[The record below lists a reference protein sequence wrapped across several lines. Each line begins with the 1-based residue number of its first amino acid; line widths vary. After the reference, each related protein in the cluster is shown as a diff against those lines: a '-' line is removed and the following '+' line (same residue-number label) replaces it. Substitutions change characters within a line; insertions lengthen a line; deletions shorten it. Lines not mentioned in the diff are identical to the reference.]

1 MKRTSTFLL
10 SLLFL
15 LTSQVSKA
23 DEGMWIPA
31 LLTDNY
37 AEMKRLG
44 LEMTP
49 EQLYSINNSS
59 MKDAIVRL
67 VDPNGRMFC
76 TGEIISDKGL
86 FLTNHHCG
94 YGAIQSLSTTDA
106 NHLKNGFWAASNKDE
121 LPANFGIQFL
131 VRIDEITTE
140 ILDGVT
146 DEMTFS
152 ERTAAVRAK
161 SAEIRKSLSSEG
173 KYVVEVKEMFS
184 GNKYFAYIY
193 ESFKDVR
200 LVGTPPE
207 AVGKYGGDTDN
218 WMWPRHTGDFSMFRV
233 YADSDNN
240 AAAYAENNVPYK
252 PKHHLPVSTKGVS
265 QGDFAMIWGFPGST
279 DRYLTS
285 YGVKLATDKDQP
297 ARVKLRRAKLDV
309 YEKYQNQSEA
319 VDLMYA
325 SKHARV
331 SNYWKY
337 FIGQTRGL
345 KRLGVYEKKQAEEA
359 AFMDW
364 VNAGDQARKD
374 KFGNVINLYK
384 EAYSV
389 IEKSTLPET
398 YFMEAI
404 AGIEFLRY
412 GFTYARL
419 ESVMKS
425 LKEHDYMSSM
435 NSQQANI
442 HALTLTYLNTQ
453 LSDES
458 RKTAFE
464 ELKKQGGETMKDA
477 TFEDGRAAVKAL
489 QNENIQGSRAGL
501 EQTRDALLNALR
513 GGMEGAFKDYYM
525 PIDKEVTKAMFSYYI
540 SDIAPD
546 QRPAEFN
553 DLLNKFN
560 GNINAMV
567 NEVFSKSMLVDKEKV
582 AAFLNKPKY
591 GKLKRDKGVEL
602 SAMFL
607 NYYLNT
613 IQSSFGESRN
623 QRATADR
630 LYKAAL
636 FQMYPDKKFAPNANG
651 SMRFTY
657 GQVLEYSP
665 GDAMLY
671 KHFTTMKGVLEKYQP
686 GDGEFDLPAD
696 YLAKAR
702 EGDWGPYAKPGEDL
716 RICFLTNHDIT
727 GGNSG
732 SPVINGKGELIG
744 LAFDG
749 NWEAMSGDIAFETE
763 LQRTISVDI
772 RYVLWCIDKLAGA
785 GHIVDELTLVN

>member
-1 MKRTSTFLL
+1 MSA
-10 SLLFL
+10 LFV
-15 LTSQVSKA
+15 LTSQISKA

-31 LLTDNY
+31 LLSDNY

-49 EQLYSINNSS
+49 EQIYSINNSS

-67 VDPNGRMFC
+67 VDQNGRMFC
-76 TGEIISDKGL
+76 TGEIISSKGL

-94 YGAIQSLSTTDA
+94 YGAIQALSSTDA
-106 NHLKNGFWAASNKDE
+106 NHLKNGFWAEDHSKE
-121 LPANFGIQFL
+121 LAANFNIQFL
-131 VRIDEITTE
+131 VRIDEITDE
-140 ILDGVT
+140 VLDGVQ
-146 DEMTFS
+146 DDMTYN
-152 ERTAAVRAK
+152 ERMTVVRANSGK
-161 SAEIRKSLSSEG
+161 LRSSLSNDG
-173 KYVVEVKEMFS
+173 AYVVEVKEMFS

-193 ESFKDVR
+193 QTFSDIR

-207 AVGKYGGDTDN
+207 SVGKYGGDTDN

-233 YADSDNN
+233 YADSDNKS
-240 AAAYAENNVPYK
+240 AVYSENNVPYT
-252 PKHHLPVSTKGVS
+252 PKHHLPVSTAGVK

-319 VDLMYA
+319 VDLMYS

-345 KRLGVYEKKQAEEA
+345 KRLGVYEKKQAEEE
-359 AFMDW
+359 AFAEW
-364 VNAGDQARKD
+364 VKSGNADRKA
-374 KFGNVINLYK
+374 KFGGVMKMY
-384 EAYSV
+384 EDAYAV
-389 IEKSTLPET
+389 FDENTLAQT
-398 YFMEAI
+398 YFLEAI

-412 GFTYARL
+412 GFAYSRL

-425 LKEHDYMSSM
+425 LKEHNYTEGM
-435 NSQQANI
+435 NSGMASI
-442 HALTLTYLNTQ
+442 HSLCLTYLNTD
-453 LSDES
+453 LSDEN
-458 RKTAFE
+458 RKEALNSLMEAKGKSALVFNSSE
-464 ELKKQGGETMKDA
+464 ARSFVKETQASNMADA
-477 TFEDGRAAVKAL
+477 K
-489 QNENIQGSRAGL
+489 SSL
-501 EQTRDALLNALR
+501 EQTRDGLIASLKA
-513 GGMEGAFKDYYM
+513 GVAGAFKDYYQ
-525 PIDKEVTKAMFSYYI
+525 PIDREVATAMFAHYI
-540 SDIAPD
+540 SDLPSNK
-546 QRPAEFN
+546 RPAEFN
-553 DLLNKFN
+553 ELLAKNN
-560 GNINAMV
+560 GDINAIV
-567 NEVFSKSMLVDKEKV
+567 DDVFNRSFLVDPAK
-582 AAFLNKPKY
+582 ATAFLNKPKY
-591 GKLKRDKGVEL
+591 GKIKRDKGVDL

-607 NYYLNT
+607 DFYYNE
-613 IQSSFGESRN
+613 IQNMFGDANEK
-623 QRATADR
+623 RARADR

-636 FQMYPDKKFAPNANG
+636 FQMHPDKKFSPNANG

-686 GDGEFDLPAD
+686 GDHEFDLPAD
-696 YLAKAR
+696 YLKKAKA
-702 EGDWGPYAKPGEDL
+702 EDYGPYAKSGEDL

-732 SPVINGKGELIG
+732 SPVINGKGQLIG

-772 RYVLWCIDKLAGA
+772 RYVLWCVDKLAGA
-785 GHIVDELTLVN
+785 KHIVDELTLVN